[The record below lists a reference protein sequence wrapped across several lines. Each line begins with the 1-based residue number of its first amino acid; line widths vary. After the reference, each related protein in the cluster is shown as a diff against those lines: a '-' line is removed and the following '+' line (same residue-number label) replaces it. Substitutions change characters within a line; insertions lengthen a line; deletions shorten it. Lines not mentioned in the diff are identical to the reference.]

1 MSSFFRLNKF
11 SQECP
16 VISDDQSQR
25 WTNAYELGKKSYS
38 WDTELCSERS
48 LLFIYIKNNIDDI
61 SIFLAALRNNHVVAL
76 LDPELPKTTKDK
88 LQNHYKPKFV
98 YDNNKLEICSKKSD
112 YDLHPDL
119 SILLSTSGST
129 GSPKFVKLTNKNI
142 ESNASAICDVL
153 DIRSSEVGCGH
164 LPLHYSY
171 GLSVLTSHLF
181 AGAPIHVTN
190 KGFLDNSFWTQMKN
204 WKIAHLP
211 GVPFHYLTLSRYG
224 FSKIDLPDLRVL
236 TQAGG
241 ALDPKIRK
249 KAYEFMDSIGGR
261 FHVMY
266 GQTEA
271 APRLTTLSHDDFLKN
286 PISVGKAL
294 PGGRIEIQHK
304 RIKVNTGVEGDVI
317 YYGENVMMGYAECP
331 DDLSKGD
338 VQKNTLITGDIGFLD
353 SQKRL
358 TITGRSNRMGKI
370 AGLRINLDEV
380 EKCLLQIQ
388 SEVAVIQKQDNLLIF
403 FTSLDS
409 NTNIKDDALSLLIN
423 KFSLPKVAYKFKE
436 ISSIPRTSRN
446 KIDYPLLTNT
456 HSV

>member
-1 MSSFFRLNKF
+1 MSSFFGLNKF
-11 SQECP
+11 SDECP

-25 WTNAYELGKKSYS
+25 WTSANELTKKSCS
-38 WDTELCSERS
+38 WDKELCSERS
-48 LLFIYIKNNIDDI
+48 LIFIYIQNHINDVA
-61 SIFLAALRNNHVVAL
+61 IFLAALKNNHVVAL
-76 LDPELPKTTKDK
+76 LDPELPKTTKDE
-88 LQNHYKPKFV
+88 LQNYYKPRFV
-98 YDNNKLEICSKKSD
+98 FEDNKLKIFSIKTE
-112 YDLHPDL
+112 YDLHSDL

-129 GSPKFVKLTNKNI
+129 GSPKFVKLSNKNI

-153 DIRSSEVGCGH
+153 DIRSSEIGCGH

-171 GLSVLTSHLF
+171 GLSVLTSHLY
-181 AGAPIHVTN
+181 AGAPIHLTN

-224 FSKIDLPDLRVL
+224 FSNIDLPKLRVL

-249 KAYEFMDSIGGR
+249 MAYEFMDRREGR

-271 APRLTTLSHDDFLKN
+271 APRLTTLSHEDFLKN
-286 PISVGKAL
+286 ELSVGKAL
-294 PGGRIEIQHK
+294 PGGRIEIQNK
-304 RIKVNTGVEGDVI
+304 GRKVDTEVEGDVI
-317 YYGENVMMGYAECP
+317 YYGENVMMGYAESLE
-331 DDLSKGD
+331 DLSKGD
-338 VQKNTLITGDIGFLD
+338 VQNNTLMTGDIGFLD

-380 EKCLLQIQ
+380 EKCLLQIK
-388 SEVAVIQKQDNLLIF
+388 SDVAVIQKLDNLLIF
-403 FTSLDS
+403 FVPSDS
-409 NTNIKDDALSLLIN
+409 NPNIKDDALSLLIK
-423 KFSLPKVAYKFKE
+423 KFSLPKVVYRFKE
-436 ISSIPRTSRN
+436 ISAIPRTSRE
-446 KIDYPLLTNT
+446 KIDYQLLTKTNL
-456 HSV
+456 V